1 MEKYEIEKLRDLPIE
16 EVASQLGLQ
25 VARHKSLCP
34 FHSDHHASLSFN
46 TRKNLCRCFVCM
58 DESLDSI
65 GLVMKSLHVD
75 FPKACFWLADR
86 NGILLEKVRGRNWR
100 RDCGSASAAPPAA
113 VAPNAAPPTLDSA
126 PSLAASPFSSSTAS
140 AVSSAASPASA
151 AVPSAASPFSSS
163 ADSAASTACAS
174 SPASPV
180 ASASSASSPA
190 APHSFDAARYA
201 RFFEHPWLNEAA
213 CRFLFDERKIDGRVA
228 RWCRLSSWTDRKG
241 VNWLQIPYFDREGHL
256 VGIQNRNLDFHRK
269 SRPTDSM
276 DSEKTGESSCPTDF
290 TDDTDFMDSKKAGK
304 SSRPTDSTDDTD
316 FMDSK
321 KAGKG
326 SCPTDFTNGTDSK
339 DDTDSKAGTDFE
351 EAPRFRFPYGSQCG
365 IYNLQVLNL
374 LTPGERLF
382 ITEGCSDCWAMLSA
396 GHKAIAIPSATLLK
410 PEDRDVLAYISETF
424 GVEWHMFPDR
434 DAPGERLFL
443 QLKEI
448 LPSLIHHQLPPGCKD
463 FGEAYLKGFNPAE
476 EINRL

>member
-113 VAPNAAPPTLDSA
+113 VAPNAATPTLDSA
-126 PSLAASPFSSSTAS
+126 PSL
-140 AVSSAASPASA
+140 
-151 AVPSAASPFSSS
+151 AASPFSSS

-174 SPASPV
+174 SHASPV

-201 RFFEHPWLNEAA
+201 RFFEHPWLNETA

-241 VNWLQIPYFDREGHL
+241 VNWLQIPYFDREGRL

-276 DSEKTGESSCPTDF
+276 DSKKTGESSCPTDF
-290 TDDTDFMDSKKAGK
+290 TDDTDSK
-304 SSRPTDSTDDTD
+304 D
-316 FMDSK
+316 
-321 KAGKG
+321 
-326 SCPTDFTNGTDSK
+326 GTDSK
-339 DDTDSKAGTDFE
+339 DETDFE

-448 LPSLIHHQLPPGCKD
+448 LPSLIHHQLPLGCKD